1 MIETVRDTDHYFRE
15 FERRNLGGPS
25 WLQEL
30 RRAAMDRFVELGF
43 PTTRWEEWKY
53 TNIRPIPEIPFTR
66 GGYDPSN
73 LSDLS
78 ELTFDDSGD
87 IRLVF
92 INGHLSREH
101 SLVDALPNGIRVE
114 SLASAIELVGES
126 VERHLGR
133 HAP

>member
-1 MIETVRDTDHYFRE
+1 MIEVGRETDHYVRE

-25 WLQEL
+25 WLLGL

-53 TNIRPIPEIPFTR
+53 TDIRPIPEITFTR
-66 GGYDPSN
+66 GGYDPSG

-78 ELTFDDSGD
+78 DVTFDDSD
-87 IRLVF
+87 TFRLVF

-101 SLVDALPNGIRVE
+101 TRIDGVQSGVRVE
-114 SLASAIELVGES
+114 SLASAIESVGES
-126 VERHLGR
+126 V
-133 HAP
+133 